1 MKEILHLEK
10 RNLSVNTQQSIGI
23 QTLLLW
29 MDSLDQMQNSTTTKI
44 KKILKLPIV
53 QISFSE
59 V

>member
-10 RNLSVNTQQSIGI
+10 KSLSVNTQQSIGI

>member
-10 RNLSVNTQQSIGI
+10 RNLSVNTPQSIGI